1 MKKAKLVE
9 PKEKKYSKEKPE
21 VTFSFRKFIVVVV
34 IISVILGLFYF
45 LTEKIVKKIGTGENT
60 SNSNITYDKAREV
73 NNLTY
78 EELKNMKATSYFV
91 LIDKADDTNN
101 DSYDAFIDVLNYHL
115 NVKFYYVDLSKDEN
129 KSLLSDKEELESIDK
144 LKVKDTTL
152 IYVSDS
158 KISATYVGSEKIL
171 EFLASFFSVN
181 SNSNSSDNS
190 NTSNETT
197 SNETS
202 NK

>member
-9 PKEKKYSKEKPE
+9 QKEKKYSKEKPE
-21 VTFSFRKFIVVVV
+21 IKFSIRKFIVVVV

-45 LTEKIVKKIGTGENT
+45 LTEKIVKNMDTTDSN

-73 NNLTY
+73 NNITY
-78 EELKNMKATSYFV
+78 DELKKMKATSYFV
-91 LIDKADDTNN
+91 LLDKADDENN
-101 DSYDAFIDVLNYHL
+101 DNYDTFIDILNYHL
-115 NVKFYYVDLSKDEN
+115 SVKFYYVDLSKDAN
-129 KSLLSDKEELESIDK
+129 KDLLGDKESLESIDK

-158 KISATYVGSEKIL
+158 KISNTYVGSEKIL
-171 EFLASFFSVN
+171 EYLASFFSLN
-181 SNSNSSDNS
+181 SNSNSNSTSNS
-190 NTSNETT
+190 N
-197 SNETS
+197 S